1 MDESADLKHVL
12 MTSSQLDDSYKESN
26 NGKQRTIIEI
36 CLRESDRYVQ
46 ARNLLLMKVLTTQ
59 DKIPTASRVDAFL
72 SLLYNTTIDEDTF
85 RIMKLALNR

>member
-1 MDESADLKHVL
+1 

-26 NGKQRTIIEI
+26 NDKQRTIIEI